1 MASSGEIRRR
11 IKSVTSVQ
19 HITKAM
25 KMVAAARLR
34 RAQEKANASKPYAD
48 KIKELLSRVVEK
60 TENLTHPLL
69 ENREVKNVAYFIVS
83 ADKGLAGAYSTNLMK
98 EAVSQISAYEE
109 PPKLITIGRKSFEY
123 FSRRGY
129 EIDNQYSGFSERPTY
144 EDAVAIAHEMTSKF
158 TSGEYDEV
166 YVVYTKFFT
175 PLSYQPTTIRVLP
188 VEPPEKQD
196 VMENK
201 DDLRDYIFEPSP
213 EEALR
218 MLIPLYLERSVY
230 TSLIQSAASELGAR
244 MAAMGSATDNARDL
258 ISSLVL
264 HYNKVRQ
271 AGITREISE
280 IVGGAEALK

>member
-34 RAQEKANASKPYAD
+34 RAQEKANASRPYAD
-48 KIKELLSRVVEK
+48 KIKELLARVVEK
-60 TENLTHPLL
+60 VENLSHPLL
-69 ENREVKNVAYFIVS
+69 ETREVKNIAYFIVS

-98 EAVSQISAYEE
+98 EAMSQISVHEE
-109 PPKLITIGRKSFEY
+109 VPKLVTIGRKSCEY

-129 EIDNQYSGFSERPTY
+129 KIDNQYSGFSERPTY
-144 EDAVAIAHEMTSKF
+144 EEASAIANEMTSKF

-175 PLSYQPTTIRVLP
+175 PLNYQPTTIRVLP
-188 VEPPEKQD
+188 VEPPEKKD
-196 VMENK
+196 VVENK

-218 MLIPLYLERSVY
+218 MLVPLYLERSVY
-230 TSLIQSAASELGAR
+230 ASLIQSAASELGAR

-280 IVGGAEALK
+280 IVGGAESLK

>member
-48 KIKELLSRVVEK
+48 KIKELLSRVVER

-69 ENREVKNVAYFIVS
+69 ETREVKNVAYFIVS

-98 EAVSQISAYEE
+98 EAVSQLAAYEE
-109 PPKLITIGRKSFEY
+109 TPKIVTIGRKSFEY

-129 EIDNQYSGFSERPTY
+129 TIENQYSGFSERPTY
-144 EDAVAIAHEMTSKF
+144 EEAVTIANEMTSKF

-188 VEPPEKQD
+188 VEPPEKED
-196 VMENK
+196 VIENK

-218 MLIPLYLERSVY
+218 MLVPLYLERSVY